1 MAEDKSLQGKV
12 CIVTGATKGIG
23 RGIAM
28 QLGQHGA
35 KVYITGRSA
44 ELLEDCKQE
53 IKDRGGQVNTI
64 LRQIFTFSLIHGLF

>member
-1 MAEDKSLQGKV
+1 MAENKSLQGKV
-12 CIVTGATKGIG
+12 CVVTGATKGIG

-53 IKDRGGQVNTI
+53 IKERGGQASKI
-64 LRQIFTFSLIHGLF
+64 FRQMT